1 MQSGAQG
8 ILFGGQRAPPD
19 ATAATPAR
27 EGGDT
32 TYLALTPFPKKK
44 LLILHKRLDKNW
56 RSCEVVIMSNKLS
69 GAHIGNRKWADI
81 RSSYFS
87 GGIWSATELE
97 RIHGVRRGTIAQ
109 HIQRHKWREKLATQI
124 KKQELKLMLESEQ
137 GGKDLEKLI
146 DEKKDKVA
154 VRFLNSATRLLEK
167 VEARV
172 MGVSATDSK
181 DISEMVASLK
191 QLHGMLDQLMG
202 GVKSEEEARDV
213 DVEILAKAL
222 EAADGGDDLKEV
234 AGASEAGAAK
244 HVRGGVVGGV
254 SESEDD
260 KQERLKREE
269 MLKREERRQKAKARK
284 VRRARVAR
292 QRAEAGV
299 GGKGGVGGEGDAAA
313 LSDETYFKQ
322 IDVEVAALEKMKADR
337 ERKEL
342 EEEQARQ
349 AADKAADSEAVQ

>member
-1 MQSGAQG
+1 M
-8 ILFGGQRAPPD
+8 
-19 ATAATPAR
+19 
-27 EGGDT
+27 
-32 TYLALTPFPKKK
+32 
-44 LLILHKRLDKNW
+44 
-56 RSCEVVIMSNKLS
+56 
-69 GAHIGNRKWADI
+69 
-81 RSSYFS
+81 
-87 GGIWSATELE
+87 
-97 RIHGVRRGTIAQ
+97 RRGTIAQ